1 MVITLAV
8 DTFEQMETWFILFG
22 FKTVRVY
29 LEICLATL
37 GKVVMIFD
45 LVRTVT
51 L

>member
-1 MVITLAV
+1 MVVTLVV
-8 DTFEQMETWFILFG
+8 DIFEQMETWFILFG

-37 GKVVMIFD
+37 GKVVMMFD
-45 LVRTVT
+45 LVRTVA

>member
-1 MVITLAV
+1 MVNI
-8 DTFEQMETWFILFG
+8 FEQMEIWFILFG

-37 GKVVMIFD
+37 GKVMMMFD
-45 LVRTVT
+45 LVRTVV